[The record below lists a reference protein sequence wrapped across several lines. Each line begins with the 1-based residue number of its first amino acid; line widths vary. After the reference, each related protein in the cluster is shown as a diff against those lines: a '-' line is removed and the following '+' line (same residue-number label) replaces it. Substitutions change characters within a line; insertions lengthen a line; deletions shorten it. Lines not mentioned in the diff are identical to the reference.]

1 MEISKIVENQ
11 RNYFLKQNTKDLE
24 KRLSILKQIKQ
35 KILEY
40 KEEIL
45 TAFLKDFNK
54 CEFDVIST
62 EISMIIMEID
72 YFLKNLK
79 KLTKVKKVKNN
90 LINIP
95 SKSYIYKEPFGVT
108 LIIAPWNYPLQLAI
122 LPLIDSIASGNTV
135 ILKPSE
141 VSFNVS

>member
-62 EISMIIMEID
+62 EISMIIMEN
-72 YFLKNLK
+72 FRNPQ
-79 KLTKVKKVKNN
+79 T
-90 LINIP
+90 
-95 SKSYIYKEPFGVT
+95 
-108 LIIAPWNYPLQLAI
+108 
-122 LPLIDSIASGNTV
+122 
-135 ILKPSE
+135 
-141 VSFNVS
+141 